1 MVINMKRYLPLVL
14 FIPALLVGCAGSKSG
29 DTYSRDQARQEM
41 TVRMGVVES
50 VKVVTLEGSKS
61 GVGTGAGAVVGGVA
75 GSSAG
80 KGKGQIVGAVLGA
93 VAGGIAGHAIEGA
106 TTTKEALEITVK
118 MDNGQLV
125 AIVQEGSP
133 NEFRAG
139 DRVRL
144 IGGRGDT
151 RVSR

>member
-1 MVINMKRYLPLVL
+1 MKYALPLALVL
-14 FIPALLVGCAGSKSG
+14 ASLLSACAGSKSG

-50 VKVVTLEGSKS
+50 IKVVTLEGSKS
-61 GVGTGAGAVVGGVA
+61 GVGTAAGAVVGGVA

-80 KGKGQIVGAVLGA
+80 KGKGNIVGAVLGA
-93 VAGGIAGHAIEGA
+93 VAGGIAGNAIEGG
-106 TTTKEALEITVK
+106 TTTKDALEIIVK
-118 MDNGQLV
+118 MDNGQLL

-133 NEFRAG
+133 NEFRPG
-139 DRVRL
+139 DRVKV
-144 IGGRGDT
+144 IGGRGDS